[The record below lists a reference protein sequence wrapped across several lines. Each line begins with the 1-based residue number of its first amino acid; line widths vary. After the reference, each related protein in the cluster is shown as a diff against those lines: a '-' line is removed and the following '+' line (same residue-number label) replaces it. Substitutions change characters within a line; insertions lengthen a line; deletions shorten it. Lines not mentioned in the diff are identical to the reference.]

1 MNVSITRR
9 RKGAL
14 VAGALAFAL
23 LAAACGDDS
32 GSSSSDTTAAA
43 GTTTA
48 GGAASTA
55 SPTSAVKLSGTL
67 QGSGSTFQKPYQ
79 DEAIAAFTKKN
90 SGLTITY
97 AGGGSGKGRT
107 DLQQKTVDFAGS
119 DAPYPTGQEPA
130 GILYFPILLGG
141 ITLSYN
147 LSGVK
152 DLKLD
157 PDTTAKIFSQTIKTW
172 NDPAIKALNP
182 DASLPSSS
190 IVVVHRADGSGTTQ
204 NFTEWLKETAPS
216 SWTLGSGSTVNWPA
230 GEQAGTGNAGVAN
243 AIKQNTGSI
252 GYVDLSDAKGAGLTY
267 AMVKNQ
273 AGKFIEPTSE
283 SSSNAGLGL
292 GVNIP
297 DNLVFSALNTS
308 HPDGYPITY
317 QSWMMV
323 YAKQSDTGK
332 ALALQAYLAYLLGDG
347 QSTLK
352 DLDFAPLP
360 KNIQDKAVAQL
371 SKISS

>member
-1 MNVSITRR
+1 MNVSITGR

-32 GSSSSDTTAAA
+32 GSSSSNTTGAA
-43 GTTTA
+43 GSP
-48 GGAASTA
+48 GST
-55 SPTSAVKLSGTL
+55 VKLSGTL

-90 SGLTITY
+90 SGLTVTY

-119 DAPYPTGQEPA
+119 DAPYPSGQEPA
-130 GILYFPILLGG
+130 GVLYFPLLLGG

-157 PDTTAKIFSQTIKTW
+157 SDTTAKIFSQAIKTW

-204 NFTEWLKETAPS
+204 NFTEWLKETAGA
-216 SWTLGSGSTVNWPA
+216 SWTLGSGSTVAWPA

-252 GYVDLSDAKGAGLTY
+252 GYVDLSDAKGAELRY
-267 AMVKNQ
+267 AKGKNQ
-273 AGKFIEPTSE
+273 SGKFIEPTSD
-283 SSSNAGLGL
+283 SSSLAGQGIT
-292 GVNIP
+292 VP
-297 DNLVFSALNTS
+297 ANLVFSALNTT

-323 YAKQSDTGK
+323 YASQSDKGK
-332 ALALQAYLAYLLGDG
+332 GEALKAYLAYLLGDG
-347 QSTLK
+347 QGILK
-352 DLDFAPLP
+352 DLD
-360 KNIQDKAVAQL
+360 
-371 SKISS
+371 